1 MMKKPKMSKG
11 AAYKKTATHPMKGM
25 PKVKAHPAKG
35 GAAKGSKAKLTG
47 KTSANFKKMI
57 PVKAAKGHKGGKT
70 KETAQE
76 NPFGA
81 GETIKYGFSK

>member
-1 MMKKPKMSKG
+1 MTKKPKMSKG
-11 AAYKKTATHPMKGM
+11 ATYKKTMTNPVKGL

-47 KTSANFKKMI
+47 KTSGNFKKMS
-57 PVKAAKGHKGGKT
+57 PVKVAKGHKGGKT
-70 KETAQE
+70 AETEQK

-81 GETIKYGFSK
+81 GDVIKYGFKK

>member
-1 MMKKPKMSKG
+1 MTEKKGKRPT
-11 AAYKKTATHPMKGM
+11 YKKTVTNPVKGI

-47 KTSANFKKMI
+47 KTSGNFKKMI
-57 PVKAAKGHKGGKT
+57 PVKTATAHKGGKT
-70 KETAQE
+70 KETEQK

-81 GETIKYGFSK
+81 GEVIKYGFS